1 MLRAAKQLS
10 GAEFGDMRL
19 LGGGSRSAT
28 WRQIIAD
35 VTGLTV
41 KVPANGDA
49 SFGAALVAAVGA
61 GIFASPEAAVAR
73 CVRIE
78 EENAPDAERQALYER
93 LFVLYDQA
101 RQALTPV
108 NHRLHDGA

>member
-1 MLRAAKQLS
+1 
-10 GAEFGDMRL
+10 MRL
-19 LGGGSRSAT
+19 LGGGARSAT

-61 GIFASPEAAVAR
+61 GIFATPEEAVRRCARITAENLPDVAR
-73 CVRIE
+73 H
-78 EENAPDAERQALYER
+78 QAYGR
-93 LFVLYDQA
+93 LFDIYDEA
-101 RQALTPV
+101 RRGLTDL
-108 NHRLHDGA
+108 NHRLHDGV